1 MWSWTTG
8 ETLIPTKTQTY
19 GFPNPPRSSSVC
31 HSGAN
36 SLTAVYEITSQ
47 WRYQQHRD
55 LCATCATTVCSAW
68 TFTAWGPF
76 SSLSLRKGEV
86 QLIDYLADIASL
98 SESTVPERAGL
109 LRPSSAMQLSWSAPC
124 KILLA
129 KTDPGMQQMLHL
141 TWLLSL
147 LAFFPLCSRV
157 DMIQTP
163 SISKA

>member
-1 MWSWTTG
+1 M
-8 ETLIPTKTQTY
+8 
-19 GFPNPPRSSSVC
+19 
-31 HSGAN
+31 
-36 SLTAVYEITSQ
+36 
-47 WRYQQHRD
+47 
-55 LCATCATTVCSAW
+55 
-68 TFTAWGPF
+68 
-76 SSLSLRKGEV
+76 

-124 KILLA
+124 KNLLA